1 MHIFKNYH
9 DLVYEVLHFGNDTI
23 DRTNVGT
30 RSVFGRCLT
39 FPTNEGFPILT
50 TKKINFNAVL
60 HELLWFI
67 SGSTNIDY
75 LKRNNVNIWNE
86 WADEYGELGPVYG
99 KQWRSWNN
107 IDQLAA
113 AIQSL
118 RSDPHSRRHIISAW
132 NVSELD
138 EMRLPPCHNFF
149 QFNITNSRLDIMVN
163 MRSVDLFLGL
173 PFNISSYATLL
184 KMVSQCCE
192 LNSGYLIMT
201 LGNAHIYHNH
211 FTQCETMLKNEPLP
225 LPELLINSKVKE
237 IDDFKFED
245 FELVNYKSH
254 KFIHAPIAI

>member
-1 MHIFKNYH
+1 
-9 DLVYEVLHFGNDTI
+9 
-23 DRTNVGT
+23 
-30 RSVFGRCLT
+30 
-39 FPTNEGFPILT
+39 
-50 TKKINFNAVL
+50 
-60 HELLWFI
+60 
-67 SGSTNIDY
+67 
-75 LKRNNVNIWNE
+75 
-86 WADEYGELGPVYG
+86 
-99 KQWRSWNN
+99 
-107 IDQLAA
+107 
-113 AIQSL
+113 
-118 RSDPHSRRHIISAW
+118 
-132 NVSELD
+132 
-138 EMRLPPCHNFF
+138 
-149 QFNITNSRLDIMVN
+149 MVN

-192 LNSGYLIMT
+192 LKSGYLIMT